1 MMLVAAAQFCA
12 SNEISKNQYTI
23 EKLTQNASL
32 KNASLICFPEC
43 ANLIAKDQQDLEEKA
58 ELADNSE
65 TIENSFELK

>member
-1 MMLVAAAQFCA
+1 MNDACCSRTILCI
-12 SNEISKNQYTI
+12 NEISKNQDII

-43 ANLIAKDQQDLEEKA
+43 ANLIAKDQQELEES

-65 TIENSFELK
+65 TIKKLSR